1 MDSSF
6 TPIEQMLKF
15 RASRHEDFPYQEILL
30 TRLCMHMQGKL
41 LENRNKMLKAQ
52 GINETLFMALITLE
66 SQENHS
72 IQPSELSCALGSSRT
87 NATRIADELEK
98 RGWIER
104 RESDNDRR
112 CLHLQL
118 TEKVTNSCVRCCH
131 LSTTACINSGLPS
144 APPSATSLSTSLAS
158 CSPVWTRWMKT
169 APFLRRCANATT
181 RSTSRFI
188 RKPTGQHVTLL
199 AFLTTGRLSRCEI
212 RRSWRTTMSANA
224 ESTTP
229 QQPAN
234 KKGKRKSALLLLT
247 LLFIIIA
254 VAYGIYWFLVLRHA
268 EETDDAYVAG
278 NQVQIMA
285 QVSGSVT
292 KVWADNT
299 DFVQKGDVLVTLDP
313 TDAQQAFEKAQTAL
327 ASSVRQTRQLMINSK
342 QLQANIDVQK
352 TALAQAQS
360 DLNRRVPLGTA
371 NLIGREE
378 LQHARDAVASAQA
391 QLDVAIQQYNANQ
404 AMVLGTSLE
413 NQPAVLQA
421 ATEVRNAW
429 LALQRTKIVS
439 PMTGYVSRRSVQPG
453 AQISPTTPLM
463 AVVPATICG
472 STPTLK
478 RRSLR
483 ICVSARRRLS
493 ATSTAMT

>member
-1 MDSSF
+1 
-6 TPIEQMLKF
+6 
-15 RASRHEDFPYQEILL
+15 
-30 TRLCMHMQGKL
+30 
-41 LENRNKMLKAQ
+41 
-52 GINETLFMALITLE
+52 
-66 SQENHS
+66 
-72 IQPSELSCALGSSRT
+72 
-87 NATRIADELEK
+87 
-98 RGWIER
+98 
-104 RESDNDRR
+104 
-112 CLHLQL
+112 
-118 TEKVTNSCVRCCH
+118 
-131 LSTTACINSGLPS
+131 
-144 APPSATSLSTSLAS
+144 
-158 CSPVWTRWMKT
+158 
-169 APFLRRCANATT
+169 
-181 RSTSRFI
+181 
-188 RKPTGQHVTLL
+188 
-199 AFLTTGRLSRCEI
+199 
-212 RRSWRTTMSANA
+212 MSANA

-378 LQHARDAVASAQA
+378 LQHARDTVASAQA

-413 NQPAVLQA
+413 NQPAVQQA

-463 AVVPATICG
+463 AVVPADNLWVDANFKETQLAHMRIGQTATVVSDIYGDDVKYTGKVVGLDMGTG
-472 STPTLK
+472 SAFSLLPAQNATGNWIKVVQRLPVRIELDAK
-478 RRSLR
+478 QLADHPLR
-483 ICVSARRRLS
+483 IGLSTLVTVDTANRDGQILASQVRSSPAYASHAREISPDPVNKLIDDIVK
-493 ATSTAMT
+493 ANAG